1 MAVIQHETTIAEA
14 ADRLSRELPGHRV
27 EILHGRLTVTP
38 PADGS
43 HALSLSWLIEK
54 FYDAGARKAG
64 LRYVQGIG
72 LWLPTGP
79 DDYAIP
85 DFSLV
90 EADFRDH
97 KVEKNC
103 FAPDVFRLVIEVTSS
118 NWADDIGTK
127 AEGYARAHVPVYVI
141 ADRHHDEAVLCA
153 DPRNGKYRLR
163 QSYKRGTSIP
173 LPESVGVALE
183 LSVDLLLDGDEP

>member
-1 MAVIQHETTIAEA
+1 MTVIQHEPTIAEA
-14 ADRLSRELPGHRV
+14 ADRLSKELRGHRV
-27 EILHGRLTVTP
+27 EILQGRLTATP

-72 LWLPTGP
+72 LWLPTGS

-85 DFSLV
+85 DFALV

-97 KVEKNC
+97 RVQKNC
-103 FAPDVFRLVIEVTSS
+103 YAADVFRLVVEVTSS
-118 NWADDIGTK
+118 NWSDDIGVKVDSYAK
-127 AEGYARAHVPVYVI
+127 ADIPVYVI
-141 ADRHHDEAVLCA
+141 ADRHHDEAVLCC
-153 DPRNGKYRLR
+153 DPRNGTYRLR
-163 QSYKRGTSIP
+163 RTYKRGESIP
-173 LPESVGVALE
+173 LPPSIGVSVE
-183 LSVDLLLDGDEP
+183 LPVDLLLDGDEA